1 MSQNFQGFDPSPE
14 DDDFWEGVDLVPENA
29 SPTQRLLH
37 RLDNTDLV
45 SFTLEKSLEEKYSK
59 SLTRSIRKLFND
71 IDEGQEIGEEHP
83 TFELING
90 CFVSESPA
98 DVRQVFGAVL
108 AIINRT
114 IDERAEACGQNEAD
128 ISSVKL
134 VYENLLRSGCDR
146 LIDATFP
153 SIFLVLK
160 KEVDELIGG
169 FRRKINLAKHQIKV
183 FSSYQAPDSN
193 GTDLDSF
200 VVGRYLEISEEAER
214 ISRFEF
220 GELYIAMQN
229 EYSNFVDRAIDD
241 LFDLA
246 PELMQLPV
254 ENDPDD
260 FDYHSRLQSEC
271 VEAYRKTFND
281 ELELFFKKNRATL
294 KADKKKLY
302 NSLSQ
307 SAKSALSSPS

>member
-29 SPTQRLLH
+29 SPTQRLQH
-37 RLDNTDLV
+37 RFDNTDLV

-90 CFVSESPA
+90 YFVSERPA

-114 IDERAEACGQNEAD
+114 IDERAEGCGQNDAD

-160 KEVDELIGG
+160 EEVDELIGG
-169 FRRKINLAKHQIKV
+169 FRKEINLAKNQIKV
-183 FSSYQAPDSN
+183 FSSYQAPDSS

-200 VVGRYLEISEEAER
+200 MVERYLEVSKEAES
-214 ISRFEF
+214 ISRFKF
-220 GELYIAMQN
+220 GELYIAIQN
-229 EYSNFVDRAIDD
+229 EYSNLVDEAIDE
-241 LFDLA
+241 LFNLA

-260 FDYHSRLQSEC
+260 FDYYSRLQSEC
-271 VEAYRKTFND
+271 VEAYREIFND
-281 ELELFFKKNRATL
+281 ELELFFKKNRLRL